1 MKRLIVIFAWLL
13 VAAGIG
19 LTVGGSLYAFFLY
32 FLGDPG
38 ARPANWPGWNVLFFV
53 FVFVFVVVVGFPAGL
68 ATLALLLGSAGRL
81 PGTRRT

>member
-1 MKRLIVIFAWLL
+1 MKRVIVIFAWLL
-13 VAAGIG
+13 VAAGVG
-19 LTVGGSLYAFFLY
+19 LSVGGSLYAFFLY

-38 ARPANWPGWNVLFFV
+38 ARPSTWPGWNVLFFV
-53 FVFVFVVVVGFPAGL
+53 FVVGLPAGL

>member
-1 MKRLIVIFAWLL
+1 MKRVIVIFAWLL

-53 FVFVFVVVVGFPAGL
+53 FVVGLPAAL
-68 ATLALLLGSAGRL
+68 AALALLLGSAGRL